1 MDVAV
6 TIYGIKNCDTMRKA
20 QDWLNA
26 QNIAFDFHDYK
37 KVGLDRAKLENW
49 CQTLGW
55 ETVINRSGQT
65 FRKLDDAQKQ
75 DLTEAK
81 AIELML
87 GNLSMIKRPVLEKD
101 GKLLAGFKP
110 EIYTEFFA

>member
-1 MDVAV
+1 MPV

-20 QDWLNA
+20 QDWLHA

-37 KVGLDRAKLENW
+37 KAGLDRARLENW
-49 CQTLGW
+49 CRELGW
-55 ETVINRSGQT
+55 ETVLNRAGQT
-65 FRKLDDAQKQ
+65 FRKLDEALKK
-75 DLTEAK
+75 DLDETR

-110 EIYTEFFA
+110 EIYLRFFA